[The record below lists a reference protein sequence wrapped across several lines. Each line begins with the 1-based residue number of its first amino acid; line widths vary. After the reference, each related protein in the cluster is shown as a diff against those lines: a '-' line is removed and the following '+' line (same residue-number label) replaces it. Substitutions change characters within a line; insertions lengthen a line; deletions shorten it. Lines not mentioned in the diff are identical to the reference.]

1 MSEKM
6 RLDKLLSNMG
16 MGSRNEMRDALKY
29 GWVKVNGVVV
39 KNGQDRIDVEKDEVL
54 YQGQRIIYNKY
65 TYLMLNKPQN
75 VISATEDKRAKT
87 VIDLLEPPYSKMDLF
102 PVGRLDIDT
111 VGLLL
116 LTNDGGLAHDLLSPK
131 KHVNKQYYAV
141 VDGVVTQDDIQAFEQ
156 GIPLDDGY
164 VCKPAKLEIINTS
177 DLRSEV
183 FVTISEGKFHQIKR
197 MMAHV
202 GKIVVELKRLRMGS
216 LCLDE
221 NLPLGAYRPL
231 TEEELCSLKK

>member
-1 MSEKM
+1 MGEKM

-29 GWVKVNGVVV
+29 GWVKVNSVVV
-39 KNGQDRIDVEKDEVL
+39 KNGKEKVDVEKDEIL
-54 YQGQRIIYNKY
+54 YQGQRVEYRVF

-75 VISATEDKRAKT
+75 VISATEDSRNKT

-111 VGLLL
+111 EGLLL
-116 LTNDGGLAHDLLSPK
+116 LTNDGVLAHELLSPK
-131 KHVNKQYYAV
+131 KHVPKKYYSKV
-141 VDGVVTQDDIQAFEQ
+141 EGCVTTEDIKAFEE

-164 VCKPAKLEIINTS
+164 ICKAALLEIIATTQTH
-177 DLRSEV
+177 SEV
-183 FVTISEGKFHQIKR
+183 YVTISEGKFHQIKR

-202 GKIVVELKRLRMGS
+202 GKKVVELKRISMGNLS
-216 LCLDE
+216 LDE
-221 NLPLGAYRPL
+221 TLPLGAYRPL
-231 TEEELCSLKK
+231 RDEEILLLKK